1 MTTTTTYNNITITIT
16 ITITLTGTFA
26 AMGAVRFLIWFTMCC
41 LKSVSQVLSLDLVP
55 GLSWCT
61 DLTWLTGLV
70 LRLMLLSLDHDGL
83 IMGERLS
90 NLVGVCVRT
99 QVLDMLNT

>member
-16 ITITLTGTFA
+16 ITSTFA
-26 AMGAVRFLIWFTMCC
+26 NVSTIRILIRFTVCC
-41 LKSVSQVLSLDLVP
+41 VKSVSQVLDIDLMP
-55 GLSWCT
+55 GLSCCT
-61 DLTWLTGLV
+61 ELTWLTGLA

-83 IMGERLS
+83 TMKERLS
-90 NLVGVCVRT
+90 NLVSACVRA

>member
-16 ITITLTGTFA
+16 ITVTITFA
-26 AMGAVRFLIWFTMCC
+26 MCC
-41 LKSVSQVLSLDLVP
+41 VKSVSQVLSLDLLP

-61 DLTWLTGLV
+61 ELTSLAGLA
-70 LRLMLLSLDHDGL
+70 LRLKLLSLVHDGL
-83 IMGERLS
+83 TMKGRLS
-90 NLVGVCVRT
+90 NLVSVCVRT